1 MSYIDNEG
9 FFSRKNGGEPKSIKD
24 IRMATEAKTKP
35 NLMLLAAI
43 AGVFLILQ
51 GQGIIKVDPQP
62 NPTPIVKPE
71 PTPSPTPTPSPVP
84 IPNPIPTPNP
94 TPKPEPP
101 VVLENFP
108 QLPIAYEAVSLPIKA
123 SLFTKEKADD
133 ALNLARYYRD
143 SATALRNDPTITSN
157 AHFIKVYNQSLQSV
171 ASYYPDLSKRNAG
184 LGKAIDDVL
193 ATQGLDIS
201 TWTDVERKKMAE
213 AMDAISYRL
222 AKAYEELTTPTP
234 KDDKVA

>member
-1 MSYIDNEG
+1 
-9 FFSRKNGGEPKSIKD
+9 
-24 IRMATEAKTKP
+24 MATEAKTKP

-62 NPTPIVKPE
+62 NPPVVV
-71 PTPSPTPTPSPVP
+71 PTPPNPTPPNPTPTPVP
-84 IPNPIPTPNP
+84 D
-94 TPKPEPP
+94 PKPEPSP
-101 VVLENFP
+101 QPKPDISLEEFP
-108 QLPIAYEAVSLPIKA
+108 GLSPTYDAVSKPINA
-123 SLFTKEKADD
+123 SLFTKEKAED
-133 ALNLARYYRD
+133 ALNLARYFRD

-171 ASYYPDLSKRNAG
+171 ANYYPDLSKRNAG

-193 ATQGLDIS
+193 ATQGLDIA

-222 AKAYEELTTPTP
+222 AKAYEELTAPTP
-234 KDDKVA
+234 KEDKVA